1 MKESAAAVAAAEG
14 AKGPAPQAPGRDPDP
29 DSGSGNPPSKIV
41 QFAKSVWA
49 FCFANWLIFAFGLA
63 ALLGY
68 LFPRT

>member
-1 MKESAAAVAAAEG
+1 MKESAAAAAEG
-14 AKGPAPQAPGRDPDP
+14 TNGPAPQGPDPDP
-29 DSGSGNPPSKIV
+29 GSGNPPSKIV

-63 ALLGY
+63 ALMGY